1 MHNQCNYLYLT
12 DDESLDKVYIS
23 TKSLMMIGA
32 LPEKIIISLNL
43 SPDEGMVM
51 SPLLQENKGTILK
64 IIIDFY

>member
-12 DDESLDKVYIS
+12 DDGSLDKVYIS